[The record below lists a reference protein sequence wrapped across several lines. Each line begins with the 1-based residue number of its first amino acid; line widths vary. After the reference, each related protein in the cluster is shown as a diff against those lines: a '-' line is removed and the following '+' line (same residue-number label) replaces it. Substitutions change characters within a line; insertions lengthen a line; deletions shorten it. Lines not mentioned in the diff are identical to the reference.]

1 MIPDLR
7 DTAMCGRAAILAGHA
22 PRVARHR
29 GLAQLQ
35 VEARQRQYGKILQNG
50 KATERLHDNTCKYGR
65 TAEHQCR
72 RTAYSAAI
80 RRDGNAMERLHRRT
94 AATIQWMAGP
104 WSWRG
109 RVACAR
115 PAAVQRAVRVLA
127 PGLRDA
133 PCAAVRHY
141 LQVLAGPAP
150 RVVRHRG
157 TANSKCAAVR
167 ARRAREAWRV
177 RDNQRG
183 CDRKFQ

>member
-1 MIPDLR
+1 LIPDLR

-29 GLAQLQ
+29 GVAQLQ

-115 PAAVQRAVRVLA
+115 PAAVQRAARVLA

-141 LQVLAGPAP
+141 SQALLLVLYGIEARPTRSVLRCARG
-150 RVVRHRG
+150 VRGKRG
-157 TANSKCAAVR
+157 VSVTISV
-167 ARRAREAWRV
+167 
-177 RDNQRG
+177 